1 VMDYIRGIP
10 LHQYVRVQKLPLED
24 ALALFALVCEAVN
37 YAHQKGVIH
46 RDLKPGNILV
56 DAEGTPRIL
65 DFGLA
70 KMIGGP
76 EETLVS
82 LTGQLVGTLPYLS
95 PEQARGNPDE
105 IDTRTDVYSLGIV
118 LYEML
123 TGQYPYPVIGQMAD
137 VLRHIAETQPMPPS
151 RAWKPDSGVT
161 QRS

>member
-1 VMDYIRGIP
+1 AIFHSGLTADDRQYCVMDYIRGIP
-10 LHQYVRVQKLPLED
+10 LHKYVREQKLPLED
-24 ALALFALVCEAVN
+24 ASRLFAVVCEAVN

-56 DAEGTPRIL
+56 DVEGTPRIL

-82 LTGQLVGTLPYLS
+82 LTGQVVGTLPYLS

-105 IDTRTDVYSLGIV
+105 IDTRTDVYALGVIF
-118 LYEML
+118 YEML
-123 TGQYPYPVIGQMAD
+123 TGAYPYPVVGQMAD
-137 VLRHIAETQPMPPS
+137 VLRHIQ
-151 RAWKPDSGVT
+151 
-161 QRS
+161 